1 MLFSGGVQVLFDTV
15 HGIHGIL
22 EGADEQIDFARVGDR
37 VACRE
42 DAGMADRAVGTA
54 FDKIVF
60 VERELHY
67 IPKSNRLFAGEAVVD
82 DHCVGN
88 YCPMLTADREGNG
101 FDFALAIRMEGANL
115 RFQKQ
120 CAAVVAEAFYAVF
133 MGTQFITAVSQ
144 CHAVCDGQQFVRL
157 LDCCV
162 SAP

>member
-1 MLFSGGVQVLFDTV
+1 MFDTV

-101 FDFALAIRMEGANL
+101 FDFALAIRM
-115 RFQKQ
+115 
-120 CAAVVAEAFYAVF
+120 
-133 MGTQFITAVSQ
+133 
-144 CHAVCDGQQFVRL
+144 
-157 LDCCV
+157 
-162 SAP
+162 

>member
-1 MLFSGGVQVLFDTV
+1 
-15 HGIHGIL
+15 
-22 EGADEQIDFARVGDR
+22 
-37 VACRE
+37 
-42 DAGMADRAVGTA
+42 MADRAVGTA

-88 YCPMLTADREGNG
+88 YCPMLTADREET
-101 FDFALAIRMEGANL
+101 ASISPWRLECKERICVSK
-115 RFQKQ
+115 KQ

-133 MGTQFITAVSQ
+133 MGKQFITAVSQ